1 MKVARWGNSLAM
13 RLPAKLVDDM
23 GLKEGDELNL
33 RQLGDLD
40 FNVHR
45 EISREEMM
53 ERWNNIRWKLPKD
66 YKFDREE
73 ANAR

>member
-45 EISREEMM
+45 AGTISAGSC
-53 ERWNNIRWKLPKD
+53 PKTISSTGKRRTPVRSAAD
-66 YKFDREE
+66 DIFL
-73 ANAR
+73 